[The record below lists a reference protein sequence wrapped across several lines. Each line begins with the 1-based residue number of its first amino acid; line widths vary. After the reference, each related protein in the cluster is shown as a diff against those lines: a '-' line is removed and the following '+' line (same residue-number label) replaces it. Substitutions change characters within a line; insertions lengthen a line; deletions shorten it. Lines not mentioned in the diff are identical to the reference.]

1 MNTQEA
7 IFKRKSTRAY
17 TGEQISDEALDKIL
31 KAGFAAPAAMARY
44 DTLHITVLQNE
55 DLLSR
60 INEMTLELF
69 AKRSGV
75 KKNMD
80 FGAKTMVI
88 ISSSHSDLPL
98 EMEYVNVGILMENM
112 VLCATD
118 MGIDS
123 VILGGAP
130 RAIKNDAEIMSALG
144 IPEGFTPV
152 LGVFLGYA
160 TNDAPAKEHKISVNT
175 VKS

>member
-7 IFKRKSTRAY
+7 ILKRKSTRSY
-17 TGEQISDEALDKIL
+17 RNEQIPNEALDKIL
-31 KAGFAAPAAMARY
+31 KAGFAAPTAMARY

-55 DLLSR
+55 ELLSR
-60 INEMTLELF
+60 INEMTTELF
-69 AKRSGV
+69 SKRSGV

-98 EMEYVNVGILMENM
+98 EMEYVNVGIVMENM
-112 VLCATD
+112 VICATD

-130 RAIKNDAEIMSALG
+130 RAIKNDEMILKALG
-144 IPEGFTPV
+144 IPEGYTPI
-152 LGVFLGYA
+152 LGVFFGYA
-160 TNDAPAKEHKISVNT
+160 ANDTPVKEHKISTNT
-175 VKS
+175 VK